1 MKTKN
6 NFSFI
11 DKLSFEGLSLLL
23 NDLSIM
29 THPMTNEQ
37 KVCVEYPNINIENK
51 IFNILETKKDSDTIS
66 DEEND
71 LSNKTIKNTLDNE
84 YKLNISKDV
93 SYIINPTKLYNE
105 FNNIPYSIEEFKNS
119 LKIFVSIF
127 NCFNQDLFKW
137 NLEDFNLFNED
148 NKKQIF
154 NFNKEKNNIK
164 IEESVEE
171 LYQKHFSIQFDY
183 EKADIIEVYTSQNS
197 NDSNLKTSN
206 DNFEDDFELI

>member
-51 IFNILETKKDSDTIS
+51 IFNILETKKDSDTMS

-71 LSNKTIKNTLDNE
+71 LSNKTLKNTLDNE

-105 FNNIPYSIEEFKNS
+105 FNNIP
-119 LKIFVSIF
+119 
-127 NCFNQDLFKW
+127 
-137 NLEDFNLFNED
+137 
-148 NKKQIF
+148 
-154 NFNKEKNNIK
+154 
-164 IEESVEE
+164 
-171 LYQKHFSIQFDY
+171 
-183 EKADIIEVYTSQNS
+183 
-197 NDSNLKTSN
+197 
-206 DNFEDDFELI
+206 